1 MSKYTVETK
10 LKAIELYKKGLGS
23 RQIQCKLNIPSHS
36 TIDRWIILFKK
47 YGKAGLITK
56 RTRKKYSGQFKLE
69 VLNWRKEH
77 NESYQATVLK
87 YGISNT
93 GIIANWQRA
102 YEEGGIDALFI
113 KQGRPTMHKKAKH
126 KKINKSELSELER
139 LRLENRA
146 LHVEVE
152 YLKKLDALVQKRG
165 HLKKKDES
173 SQN

>member
-10 LKAIELYKKGLGS
+10 LKAIELYKNNLGS
-23 RQIQCKLNIPSHS
+23 RQIQRELNIPYS
-36 TIDRWIILFKK
+36 TINEWIILFKK

-77 NESYQATVLK
+77 NESYQATALK

-102 YEEGGIDALFI
+102 YKEGGIDALFI

-126 KKINKSELSELER
+126 KKLNKSELSELER

-146 LHVEVE
+146 LNVEVE
-152 YLKKLDALVQKRG
+152 
-165 HLKKKDES
+165 
-173 SQN
+173 

>member
-1 MSKYTVETK
+1 MSV
-10 LKAIELYKKGLGS
+10 
-23 RQIQCKLNIPSHS
+23 
-36 TIDRWIILFKK
+36 
-47 YGKAGLITK
+47 
-56 RTRKKYSGQFKLE
+56 
-69 VLNWRKEH
+69 
-77 NESYQATVLK
+77 SYQATALK

-102 YEEGGIDALFI
+102 YKEGGIDALFI

-126 KKINKSELSELER
+126 KKLNKSELSELER

>member
-1 MSKYTVETK
+1 MSKYAVETK
-10 LKAIELYKKGLGS
+10 SKAIELYKKGLES
-23 RQIQCKLNIPSHS
+23 RQIQCELNIPSHS

-56 RTRKKYSGQFKLE
+56 RTRKKYSSQFKLE

-77 NESYQATVLK
+77 NESYQATALK

-102 YEEGGIDALFI
+102 YKEGGIDALFI
-113 KQGRPTMHKKAKH
+113 KQGRPTMHKKAKR
-126 KKINKSELSELER
+126 KKINKSELSEIER

-152 YLKKLDALVQKRG
+152 YLK
-165 HLKKKDES
+165 
-173 SQN
+173 N

>member
-10 LKAIELYKKGLGS
+10 LKAIELYKNNLGS
-23 RQIQCKLNIPSHS
+23 RQIQRELNIPYS
-36 TIDRWIILFKK
+36 TINEWIILFKK

-77 NESYQATVLK
+77 NESYQATALK
-87 YGISNT
+87 YGISNI

-113 KQGRPTMHKKAKH
+113 KQGRPTMHNFATT
-126 KKINKSELSELER
+126 
-139 LRLENRA
+139 
-146 LHVEVE
+146 
-152 YLKKLDALVQKRG
+152 
-165 HLKKKDES
+165 
-173 SQN
+173 

>member
-77 NESYQATVLK
+77 NESYQATALK

-102 YEEGGIDALFI
+102 YKEGGIDALFI
-113 KQGRPTMHKKAKH
+113 
-126 KKINKSELSELER
+126 
-139 LRLENRA
+139 
-146 LHVEVE
+146 
-152 YLKKLDALVQKRG
+152 
-165 HLKKKDES
+165 
-173 SQN
+173 